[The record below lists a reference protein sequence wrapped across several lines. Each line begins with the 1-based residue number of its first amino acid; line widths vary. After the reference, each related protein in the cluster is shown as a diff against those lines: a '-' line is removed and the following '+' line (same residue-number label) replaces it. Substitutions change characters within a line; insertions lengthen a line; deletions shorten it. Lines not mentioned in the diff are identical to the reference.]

1 MKKLLLALAMLLV
14 LPAAADDNFG
24 VKVGQMVVDNT
35 ATDATQVGLVYTW
48 DFAGMF
54 GVEGELNTSLA
65 KGEAA
70 PGIDYSVNQLAAY
83 GVFMTPGPIY
93 FKAKAGLAY
102 TDFNVD
108 GGGGASSTDPVYGV
122 GGGFEVFGV
131 VMEIEYAIISADA
144 GDADFISVAIK
155 F

>member
-1 MKKLLLALAMLLV
+1 MKKLLLALAMLV
-14 LPAAADDNFG
+14 AVPVAADGNFG
-24 VKVGQMVVDNT
+24 VKAGQLVVDGT
-35 ATDATQVGLVYTW
+35 ASDATQVGLVYTW

-54 GVEGELNTSLA
+54 GAEAELNTSLA

-70 PGIDYSVNQLAAY
+70 PGFDYSVNQFAAY

-93 FKAKAGLAY
+93 LKAKAGLAY

-108 GGGGASSTDPVYGV
+108 GGGGSSSTDPVYGV
-122 GGGFEVFGV
+122 GGGFEIFGI
-131 VMEIEYAIISADA
+131 VMEVEYAIISADA

>member
-1 MKKLLLALAMLLV
+1 MKKLLITLAMLV
-14 LPAAADDNFG
+14 AVPVAADGNFG
-24 VKVGQMVVDNT
+24 VKVGQLVVDGA
-35 ATDATQVGLVYTW
+35 ATDATQAGLVYTW

-54 GVEGELNTSLA
+54 GAEAELNTSLA
-65 KGEAA
+65 KGESV
-70 PGIDYSVNQLAAY
+70 PGVEFSVNQFAAY

-93 FKAKAGLAY
+93 LKAKAGLAY

-108 GGGGASSTDPVYGV
+108 GGAGASSTDPVYGV
-122 GGGFEVFGV
+122 GGGFEVFGI
-131 VMEIEYAIISADA
+131 VMEVEYAIISADG